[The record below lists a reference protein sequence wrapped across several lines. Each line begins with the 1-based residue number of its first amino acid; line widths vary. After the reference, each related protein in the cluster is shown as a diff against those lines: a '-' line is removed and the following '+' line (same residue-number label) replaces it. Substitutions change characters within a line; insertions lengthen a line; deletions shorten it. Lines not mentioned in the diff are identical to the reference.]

1 MFTPLVLVCSVY
13 TMECTTYGGPV
24 FDTETGCYFGMEQV
38 GIPYIKEKFPDFVI
52 VDKKCVYW
60 EYDNSKV
67 DT

>member
-1 MFTPLVLVCSVY
+1 
-13 TMECTTYGGPV
+13 MECTTYGGPV